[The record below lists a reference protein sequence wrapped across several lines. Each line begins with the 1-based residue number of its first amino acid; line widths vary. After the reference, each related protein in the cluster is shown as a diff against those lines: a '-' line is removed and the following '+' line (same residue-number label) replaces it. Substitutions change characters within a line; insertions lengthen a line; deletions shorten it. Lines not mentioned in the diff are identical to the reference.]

1 MNNKY
6 KVLLS
11 NTLVFAIGNILVK
24 IISFLLMPLY
34 TSALTTEQ
42 YGVAE
47 LLNSL
52 TEIVLPLA
60 TLCIIEALYRFSIDE
75 DADYQKLFSNS
86 LIIVFWGNTIVVALC
101 LIWLYVFDY
110 QYAFHFCLLYITASF
125 YKLTTQ
131 FARGLGYVK
140 RYVLYGVINSLIL
153 ILSNIILLV
162 VFEGSVE
169 AYLLSFSVGYGMS
182 GIIALFT
189 SREYKYFDLSKTDF
203 NCVKELLK
211 YSLPSVPNMLSWW
224 VNSLA
229 GRYIVLFYLGS
240 NIAGLYTAASK
251 LPAMINLVTSIFQQ
265 AWQYST
271 ATEINKE
278 DNREFFTNV
287 FRIYTYLCV
296 VVCAALVILNRGIC
310 TILLQEDFYEAWRY
324 VPFLLLAATFGCIG
338 TYFGTFY
345 NAIKNNKMLMI
356 STFMGAITNLVL
368 NFVLI
373 PRYGGIGAAIAT
385 VICYL
390 VILIIRMVDI
400 KKKIEL
406 EINYRRFFL
415 QFVVLSVLVVLEC
428 YEGIAI
434 MVCSLLLF
442 ILICCSDI
450 EMISRGKKAVCS
462 LVLVFKERKMK
473 SV

>member
-1 MNNKY
+1 M
-6 KVLLS
+6 
-11 NTLVFAIGNILVK
+11 
-24 IISFLLMPLY
+24 
-34 TSALTTEQ
+34 
-42 YGVAE
+42 
-47 LLNSL
+47 
-52 TEIVLPLA
+52 
-60 TLCIIEALYRFSIDE
+60 
-75 DADYQKLFSNS
+75 
-86 LIIVFWGNTIVVALC
+86 
-101 LIWLYVFDY
+101 
-110 QYAFHFCLLYITASF
+110 
-125 YKLTTQ
+125 
-131 FARGLGYVK
+131 
-140 RYVLYGVINSLIL
+140 
-153 ILSNIILLV
+153 
-162 VFEGSVE
+162 
-169 AYLLSFSVGYGMS
+169 
-182 GIIALFT
+182 
-189 SREYKYFDLSKTDF
+189 
-203 NCVKELLK
+203 
-211 YSLPSVPNMLSWW
+211 
-224 VNSLA
+224 
-229 GRYIVLFYLGS
+229 
-240 NIAGLYTAASK
+240 
-251 LPAMINLVTSIFQQ
+251 
-265 AWQYST
+265 
-271 ATEINKE
+271 
-278 DNREFFTNV
+278 
-287 FRIYTYLCV
+287 YLCV

-310 TILLQEDFYEAWRY
+310 TILLQEDFYKAWRY

-356 STFMGAITNLVL
+356 STVMGAITNLVL

-385 VICYL
+385 AICYL

-406 EINYRRFFL
+406 EINYRRFIL

>member
-6 KVLLS
+6 RVLLS

-60 TLCIIEALYRFSIDE
+60 TLCIIEALYRFSIDD
-75 DADYQKLFSNS
+75 DADYQKLFTNS
-86 LIIVFWGNTIVVALC
+86 LVVVFSGNVLVIIFC
-101 LIWLYVFDY
+101 LIWFYVFGY
-110 QYAFHFCLLYITASF
+110 QYALHFCLLYVTASF

-131 FARGLGYVK
+131 FARGLGYVR
-140 RYVLYGVINSLIL
+140 RYVLYGILNSLIL
-153 ILSNIILLV
+153 IFSNIILLV
-162 VFEGSVE
+162 VFEGSIE
-169 AYLLSFSVGYGMS
+169 AYLLSFSIGYGVS
-182 GIIALFT
+182 GLLALIT
-189 SREYKYFDLSKTDF
+189 SREDKYFDLSKTSYK
-203 NCVKELLK
+203 CIKELLK

-224 VNSLA
+224 INSIS

-251 LPAMINLVTSIFQQ
+251 LPAMVNLVTSIFQQ

-278 DNREFFTNV
+278 DNKEFFTNV
-287 FRIYTYLCV
+287 FRVYTYLCV
-296 VVCAALVILNRGIC
+296 VVCAALIVLNRGIC
-310 TILLQEDFYEAWRY
+310 FILLQEDFYVAWRY

-356 STFMGAITNLVL
+356 STLIGAMINLIL

-385 VICYL
+385 AICYL
-390 VILIIRMVDI
+390 VILVIRVLDI
-400 KKKIEL
+400 RQKIDL
-406 EINYRRFFL
+406 DINYNRFLL
-415 QFVVLSVLVVLEC
+415 QFILLVLLVVLGC
-428 YEGIAI
+428 YEGAVII
-434 MVCSLLLF
+434 ICSLLLF
-442 ILICCSDI
+442 TIICCSDI
-450 EMISRGKKAVCS
+450 GLIKKGKKAVS
-462 LVLVFKERKMK
+462 LLILRIKERKMK
-473 SV
+473 NA